1 MLNKTNFGKIKDF
14 HTTFNAQPD
23 PTKPTVIDEG
33 SRLLRARLIFEE
45 MQELFEEIGVEIYAD
60 YDGFF
65 HLSLT
70 NKNPIDLAKIGK
82 ECADLLVVTYGTGA
96 AFGLPMD
103 EIYDKVHESNMSK
116 LTKDGKV
123 LRREDGKILKS
134 DQYKEPNI
142 KDIIS

>member
-1 MLNKTNFGKIKDF
+1 
-14 HTTFNAQPD
+14 
-23 PTKPTVIDEG
+23 
-33 SRLLRARLIFEE
+33 

-123 LRREDGKILKS
+123 LRREEQSI
-134 DQYKEPNI
+134 Q
-142 KDIIS
+142 IIIG